1 MQVTFDLKEA
11 LIMALL
17 FLAVI
22 FLIIGIILLIKL
34 IKTLKNANEIIE
46 DGEYIV
52 KLAKDRTNQ
61 VNNAIND
68 TLSFISGITRSA
80 RGKSSIIDKV
90 SNISTGVQVA
100 KDMTDKKRAY
110 LKTNSFEK
118 RSMDRVA
125 RRKERQIK

>member
-100 KDMTDKKRAY
+100 KDMTDKKRAD

>member
-11 LIMALL
+11 LIMAVL

-68 TLSFISGITRSA
+68 TLSFVSGIMRSA

-100 KDMTDKKRAY
+100 KDMTDKKRAD

>member
-11 LIMALL
+11 LIMAVL

-68 TLSFISGITRSA
+68 TLSFVSGITRSA

-100 KDMTDKKRAY
+100 KDMTDKKRAD